1 MNTIKFC
8 SAVAWMSFTV
18 RFLQL
23 RKQHN
28 LTQPQMADA
37 VGIHVTQVKRYE
49 SGEAQPSL
57 DILKKIATAF
67 NVTTDWLI
75 FEEGER
81 DPQDQLKLK
90 FEAIAQMDS
99 SEQQTVNAILDA
111 MILKHQARQLF
122 VPSKPTS
129 SSPTA
134 TA

>member
-1 MNTIKFC
+1 MSTIKFC

-49 SGEAQPSL
+49 AGEAQPSL

-81 DPQDQLKLK
+81 DPQDLLKLK
-90 FEAIAQMDS
+90 FEAIAQMDN
-99 SEQQTVNAILDA
+99 SEQQTINSLLDA
-111 MILKHQARQLF
+111 MILKHQAKQF
-122 VPSKPTS
+122 FTPAKAAPSA
-129 SSPTA
+129 A